1 MILVTGGAGFIG
13 SHAVVELL
21 DSGYEVV
28 VIDSLENGYIEFVD
42 KRAKFYQGNVRDGE
56 LMDKIFSENNI
67 TAVMHFAGYIKVGES
82 VIKPDKYYYNNT
94 YTTLLLLEYMKR
106 NGVKNIVFSST
117 AAVYGEVQ
125 GDKMV
130 DETFP
135 TSPINPYGKSKF
147 MAENI
152 IQDMAKAYEFNYA
165 IFRYFNVAGAH
176 EKYAI
181 GQKGDGV
188 TALISLVLKKVK
200 NNNYGLEVYG
210 DDYPTV
216 DGTGVRDYIHVVDLV
231 RAHILAIK
239 MLEKDKSGIF
249 NLGNGNGFSVLEIIN
264 SAEKVTG
271 KKIEY
276 TVVERRPGDP
286 ASVVAS
292 AAKAREVLGWK
303 PEYTDI
309 NRIITSAWNWVSSQ
323 N

>member
-21 DSGYEVV
+21 DSGYEVA

-42 KRAKFYQGNVRDGE
+42 KRAKFYQGNVRDEE
-56 LMDKIFSENNI
+56 LMNKIFSENSI

-82 VIKPDKYYYNNT
+82 VEKPDKYYHNNT
-94 YTTLLLLEYMKR
+94 YTTLLLLQYMKK
-106 NGVKNIVFSST
+106 NGIKNIIFSST

-125 GDKMV
+125 GDKKV
-130 DETFP
+130 DESFETK
-135 TSPINPYGKSKF
+135 PINPYGKSKF

-152 IQDMAKAYEFNYA
+152 IIDMAKAYGFNYA

-176 EKYAI
+176 EKYEI

-200 NNNYGLEVYG
+200 NDSYGLEVYG

-239 MLEKDKSGIF
+239 MLEKNESGIF
-249 NLGNGNGFSVLEIIN
+249 NLGNGNGFSVLEIIK

-271 KKIEY
+271 KQIDYKI
-276 TVVERRPGDP
+276 VERRPGDP

-292 AAKAREVLGWK
+292 AEKAREILGWQ
-303 PEYTDI
+303 PEYVNI
-309 NRIITSAWNWVSSQ
+309 NRIVTSAWDWVKKL
-323 N
+323 

>member
-28 VIDSLENGYIEFVD
+28 VVDTLENGYIEFVD
-42 KRAKFYQGNVRDGE
+42 KRAKFYRGNVRDEE
-56 LMDKIFSENNI
+56 LMNKIFSENNI

-82 VIKPDKYYYNNT
+82 VEKPDKYYYNNT
-94 YTTLLLLEYMKR
+94 YTTLLLLQYMKK
-106 NGVKNIVFSST
+106 NNIKNIVFSST
-117 AAVYGEVQ
+117 AAVYGEIQ
-125 GDKMV
+125 GDKKV
-130 DETFP
+130 DESFETK
-135 TSPINPYGKSKF
+135 PINPYGKSKA

-152 IQDMAKAYEFNYA
+152 IIDMSNAYNFNYA

-176 EKYAI
+176 EKYDI

-200 NNNYGLEVYG
+200 NNNYELEVYG
-210 DDYPTV
+210 NDYDTI

-231 RAHILAIK
+231 RAHILALNILK
-239 MLEKDKSGIF
+239 RNESGIF

-264 SAEKVTG
+264 SAEKITG
-271 KKIEY
+271 TKISY
-276 TVVERRPGDP
+276 SIVKRRLGDP

-292 AAKAREVLGWK
+292 AQKARNILGWE

-309 NRIITSAWNWVSSQ
+309 NRIISSAWDWVKKL
-323 N
+323 

>member
-28 VIDSLENGYIEFVD
+28 VIDTLENGYIEFVD
-42 KRAKFYQGNVRDGE
+42 KRAKFYQGNVRDEE
-56 LMDKIFSENNI
+56 LMNKIFSENNI

-82 VIKPDKYYYNNT
+82 VEKPDKYYYNNT
-94 YTTLLLLEYMKR
+94 YTTLLLLQYMKK
-106 NGVKNIVFSST
+106 NNIKNIVFSST
-117 AAVYGEVQ
+117 AAVYGEIQ
-125 GDKMV
+125 GDKKV
-130 DETFP
+130 DESFETK
-135 TSPINPYGKSKF
+135 PINPYGKSKA

-152 IQDMAKAYEFNYA
+152 IIDMSNAYNFNYA

-176 EKYAI
+176 EKYDI

-200 NNNYGLEVYG
+200 NNNYELEVYG
-210 DDYPTV
+210 NDYDTI

-231 RAHILAIK
+231 RAHILALNILK
-239 MLEKDKSGIF
+239 RNESGIF

-264 SAEKVTG
+264 SAEKITG
-271 KKIEY
+271 TKISY
-276 TVVERRPGDP
+276 SIVKRRLGDP

-292 AAKAREVLGWK
+292 AQKARNILGWE

-309 NRIITSAWNWVSSQ
+309 NRIISSAWDWVKKL
-323 N
+323 

>member
-42 KRAKFYQGNVRDGE
+42 KRARFYQGNVRDEE
-56 LMDKIFSENNI
+56 LMNEIFSENDI
-67 TAVMHFAGYIKVGES
+67 TAVMHFAGYIKVRES
-82 VIKPDKYYYNNT
+82 VEKPDKYYYNNT
-94 YTTLLLLEYMKR
+94 YTTLLLLQYMKK
-106 NGVKNIVFSST
+106 NDVKNIIFSST

-125 GDKMV
+125 GDKKV
-130 DETFP
+130 DESFETK
-135 TSPINPYGKSKF
+135 PINPYGKSKF

-152 IQDMAKAYEFNYA
+152 IIDMAKAYGFNYA

-176 EKYAI
+176 EKYAL

-200 NNNYGLEVYG
+200 NDSYGLEVYG
-210 DDYPTV
+210 NNYPTV

-239 MLEKDKSGIF
+239 MLERSESGIF

-271 KKIEY
+271 KKIDY
-276 TVVERRPGDP
+276 KIVERRPGDP

-292 AAKAREVLGWK
+292 SQKARECLG
-303 PEYTDI
+303 
-309 NRIITSAWNWVSSQ
+309 
-323 N
+323 

>member
-28 VIDSLENGYIEFVD
+28 VVDTLENGYIEFVD
-42 KRAKFYQGNVRDGE
+42 KRAKFYQGNVRDE
-56 LMDKIFSENNI
+56 KLMNKIFSENEI

-82 VIKPDKYYYNNT
+82 VEKPYKYYYNNT
-94 YTTLLLLEYMKR
+94 YTTLLLLQYMKK
-106 NGVKNIVFSST
+106 NGVKNIIFSST
-117 AAVYGEVQ
+117 AAVYGEVK
-125 GDKMV
+125 GDKKV
-130 DETFP
+130 DESFETK
-135 TSPINPYGKSKF
+135 PINPYGKSKF

-152 IQDMAKAYEFNYA
+152 IIDMAKAYGFNYA

-176 EKYAI
+176 EKYEL

-200 NNNYGLEVYG
+200 NNSYELEVYG
-210 DDYPTV
+210 DDYPTI

-239 MLEKDKSGIF
+239 MLEKNESGIF

-271 KKIEY
+271 KKIVY
-276 TVVERRPGDP
+276 KIVERRPGDP

-292 AAKAREVLGWK
+292 AEKAKKILGWQ
-303 PEYTDI
+303 PEYVDI
-309 NRIITSAWNWVSSQ
+309 NRIVASAWDWVK
-323 N
+323 NL

>member
-21 DSGYEVV
+21 DSGYEVA

-42 KRAKFYQGNVRDGE
+42 KRAKFYQGNVRDEE
-56 LMDKIFSENNI
+56 LMNKIFSENSI

-82 VIKPDKYYYNNT
+82 VEKPDKYYYNNT
-94 YTTLLLLEYMKR
+94 YTTLLLLQYMKK
-106 NGVKNIVFSST
+106 NGVKNIIFSST

-125 GDKMV
+125 GDKKV
-130 DETFP
+130 DESFETK
-135 TSPINPYGKSKF
+135 PINPYGKSKF

-152 IQDMAKAYEFNYA
+152 IIDMAKAYGFNYA

-176 EKYAI
+176 EKYEI

-200 NNNYGLEVYG
+200 NDSYGLEVYG

-239 MLEKDKSGIF
+239 MLEKNESGIF
-249 NLGNGNGFSVLEIIN
+249 NLGNGNGFSVLEIIK

-271 KKIEY
+271 KKIDY
-276 TVVERRPGDP
+276 KIVERRPGDP

-292 AAKAREVLGWK
+292 AEKAKKILGWQ
-303 PEYTDI
+303 PEYVDI
-309 NRIITSAWNWVSSQ
+309 NKIVASAWDWVKKL
-323 N
+323 

>member
-152 IQDMAKAYEFNYA
+152 IQDMAKAYDFNYA

>member
-21 DSGYEVV
+21 DSGYEVA

-42 KRAKFYQGNVRDGE
+42 KRAKFYQGNVRDEE
-56 LMDKIFSENNI
+56 LMDKIFSENDI

-82 VIKPDKYYYNNT
+82 VEKPDKYYHNNT
-94 YTTLLLLEYMKR
+94 YTTLLLLQYMKK
-106 NGVKNIVFSST
+106 NGIKNIIFSST

-125 GDKMV
+125 GDKKV
-130 DETFP
+130 DESFETK
-135 TSPINPYGKSKF
+135 PINPYGKSKF

-152 IQDMAKAYEFNYA
+152 IIDMAKAYGFNYA

-176 EKYAI
+176 EKYEL

-200 NNNYGLEVYG
+200 NDSYGLEVYG
-210 DDYPTV
+210 NDYPTV

-239 MLEKDKSGIF
+239 MLEKNESGIF

-271 KKIEY
+271 KKIDY
-276 TVVERRPGDP
+276 KIVERRPGDP

-292 AAKAREVLGWK
+292 AEKAREILGWQ
-303 PEYTDI
+303 PEYVDI
-309 NRIITSAWNWVSSQ
+309 NRIVSSAWNWVKKL
-323 N
+323 